1 MCPVSWNY
9 ADYQRARPI
18 GSCSKLRLN
27 EKLAQR
33 VTPKGTRGNTPTR
46 SRYRPSAARVL
57 PCLVS
62 SRLRRLFGKF
72 SPALALMETRQ
83 QELYSGVLSDA
94 VVDWGSTGPGEEW
107 VNSAKRQGEQ
117 GLNQAPF
124 DPSGEESVKRRSHGD
139 DLAPVAP
146 NGETLTEWSKTP
158 PSGDDQWGETSMS
171 HSDSWAMSTTWDMR
185 LDGTGFLDSEPL
197 RETDE
202 DMASE
207 VHLNSL
213 TEEEREEIQQELAKL
228 EEEIGTLKQVLTSKE
243 KQHAELKQ
251 KLGMSSLNELRNNLS
266 RGWHDVQTTTAYKK
280 TSETLSTAGQK
291 TSAAFNTLGSAIT
304 RKFGDMS
311 YSIRQS
317 MSMPTMRNS
326 PSFKSFEEKVETTV
340 STIKTKV
347 GGTETGGSFE
357 EVLSSAAHASSQDTP
372 TNNLTDSSS
381 ERLS

>member
-1 MCPVSWNY
+1 MLCPVRALFSIKEYVQLLVNY
-9 ADYQRARPI
+9 ANCESARPI

-27 EKLAQR
+27 KKTGPARDTQNNPR
-33 VTPKGTRGNTPTR
+33 KHTPTR
-46 SRYRPSAARVL
+46 SRYRPGAARVL
-57 PCLVS
+57 PCVS
-62 SRLRRLFGKF
+62 SRLKRLFGKF

-83 QELYSGVLSDA
+83 Q
-94 VVDWGSTGPGEEW
+94 
-107 VNSAKRQGEQ
+107 
-117 GLNQAPF
+117 
-124 DPSGEESVKRRSHGD
+124 
-139 DLAPVAP
+139 
-146 NGETLTEWSKTP
+146 
-158 PSGDDQWGETSMS
+158 
-171 HSDSWAMSTTWDMR
+171 
-185 LDGTGFLDSEPL
+185 GFLDSEPL

-228 EEEIGTLKQVLTSKE
+228 EEEISTLKQVLTSKE

-304 RKFGDMS
+304 RKFGDMRS
-311 YSIRQS
+311 NSIGYAIRHS

-381 ERLS
+381 ERPC